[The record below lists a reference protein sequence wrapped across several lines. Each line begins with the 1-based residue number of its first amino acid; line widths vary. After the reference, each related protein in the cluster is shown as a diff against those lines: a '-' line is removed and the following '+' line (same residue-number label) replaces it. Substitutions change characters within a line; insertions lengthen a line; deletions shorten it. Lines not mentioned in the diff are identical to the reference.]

1 MFFGGD
7 TKSDNLSKDFEI
19 TGATMK
25 KKTLTVRRVK
35 AADVYKDIVR
45 IDIKVRGFEFEES
58 KIYKLT
64 ANEKTHLVSVRGLA
78 DEKSRSDSDICLDEK
93 TRRKFEI
100 ENGKA
105 YEFTLGQPVSQT
117 LALIG
122 WSLGSSDPLQRLA
135 AFWGLVS
142 AVSLVMAIPSLFGVT
157 IRLGGIWACLMTYFH
172 NALTYLR

>member
-1 MFFGGD
+1 
-7 TKSDNLSKDFEI
+7 
-19 TGATMK
+19 MK

-64 ANEKTHLVSVRGLA
+64 ANEKTHLVSVRGRA
-78 DEKSRSDSDICLDEK
+78 DEKNRSDNDICLDEK
-93 TRRKFEI
+93 TRLKFEI

-105 YEFTLGQPVSQT
+105 YNFTLEQPVSQT
-117 LALIG
+117 LALIK

-142 AVSLVMAIPSLFGVT
+142 IASLVIAIPSLFGAT
-157 IRLGGIWACLMTYFH
+157 IHLGNLWDCIKTYLH
-172 NALTYLR
+172 NAQTLAH